1 MVIYNVLSPILIFFL
16 VKFSVPLTSLIN
28 KRGKK
33 NKTFPKFYIAKKE
46 KKFED
51 IHQQL
56 VKTKGSCGDYKT
68 YA

>member
-1 MVIYNVLSPILIFFL
+1 MVIYNVFICYLDFFL
-16 VKFSVPLTSLIN
+16 VKFSVPLTSLL
-28 KRGKK
+28 KRGKRIK
-33 NKTFPKFYIAKKE
+33 PSPSSMQPKRK